1 MGSPINA
8 AASHLTSAA
17 GMPWCSLLACPRHVR
32 YRNEGFHDRGATC
45 ADCDRPSRL
54 RRSSRPV
61 GFHLRV
67 RLCNEFACAHRAH
80 RNAVDRRRLLISSMS
95 LFAFLNIGAAMAHS
109 FLALAAARVL
119 LAFAAGLYT
128 PNANALAG
136 AVVSPEHRGRAIAIC
151 QRWVDDGDC
160 SGRATRRIRWRS
172 AWLAHD
178 LRGCRCAFG
187 HRVGRAQP
195 GAETRRRCHAG
206 LGVAR

>member
-1 MGSPINA
+1 MRSPVA
-8 AASHLTSAA
+8 LY
-17 GMPWCSLLACPRHVR
+17 WLALGTFAIGT
-32 YRNEGFHDRGATC
+32 EGFMIAALLVPIA
-45 ADCDRPSRL
+45 AD
-54 RRSSRPV
+54 
-61 GFHLRV
+61 LRV
-67 RLCNEFACAHRAH
+67 SVVQAGLLVSIFAFAYATSSPVLTVITGRL
-80 RNAVDRRRLLISSMS
+80 DRRRLLISSMS

-136 AVVSPEHRGRAIAIC
+136 AVASSEHR
-151 QRWVDDGDC
+151 

-187 HRVGRAQP
+187 HRVGRAEP
-195 GAETRRRCHAG
+195 GAEARRRCHAG